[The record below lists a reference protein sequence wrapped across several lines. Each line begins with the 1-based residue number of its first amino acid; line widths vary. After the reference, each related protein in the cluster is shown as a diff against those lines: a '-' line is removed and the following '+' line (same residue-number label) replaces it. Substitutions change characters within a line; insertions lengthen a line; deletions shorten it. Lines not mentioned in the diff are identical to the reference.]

1 MLGAI
6 IGDIVGS
13 RFEWNNIKTK
23 NFELFTRDCFVTDD
37 SIMTL
42 GVAKAIIESN
52 KDRDILRKTVAAH
65 LQEVGRPYPDCG
77 YGGMFHRWM
86 YMDDPQPYNSFGNGA
101 AMRISPCGFAASSL
115 EEAKILSKIVT
126 EISHDHPEGLK
137 GAEAT
142 SVAIYLAREGKSIS
156 EIREYINK
164 YYYPMDFSLDEIRP
178 TYRFNETCQETVP
191 QAIMAFLESSGF
203 EDALRNAISI
213 GGDSDTLAAITGGIA
228 GAYYGIP
235 VDIRES
241 ALSYLD
247 RFQLNILRTFES
259 VYGTNS
265 EIKSINCLRVNTKD
279 NVVTLIKEIA
289 AGEEVSG
296 KDVPSGIR
304 SFSKLQLGHKIAI
317 EEIGEGDRIIKYGET
332 IGYASRMIEPGEHV
346 HVHNMV
352 GGRGRGD
359 LE

>member
-6 IGDIVGS
+6 IGDIAGS

-23 NFELFTRDCFVTDD
+23 RFELFTRDCFATDD

-52 KDRDILRKTVAAH
+52 KDRDILRKTVAGH

-101 AMRISPCGFAASSL
+101 AMRVSPCGFAASSL

-142 SVAIYLAREGKSIS
+142 AVAIYLAREGKNIS
-156 EIREYINK
+156 EIRACINE

-203 EDALRNAISI
+203 EDAVRNAISI
-213 GGDSDTLAAITGGIA
+213 GGDSDTLAAITGSVA

-235 VDIRES
+235 ADIRES
-241 ALSYLD
+241 ALTYLD
-247 RFQLNILRTFES
+247 QRLMTILNKFES
-259 VYGTNS
+259 LYGAS
-265 EIKSINCLRVNTKD
+265 VEK
-279 NVVTLIKEIA
+279 
-289 AGEEVSG
+289 
-296 KDVPSGIR
+296 R
-304 SFSKLQLGHKIAI
+304 SAH
-317 EEIGEGDRIIKYGET
+317 
-332 IGYASRMIEPGEHV
+332 
-346 HVHNMV
+346 
-352 GGRGRGD
+352 
-359 LE
+359 